1 VIFKNQARGTDDKR
15 KKEFVNVSFVPALIC
30 FDDGLLII
38 FLGPSAVGLSQA
50 VHEVSSSFSLRN
62 LVANVWH
69 SKYVR

>member
-15 KKEFVNVSFVPALIC
+15 KKEFVNVSLVLVLIY
-30 FDDGLLII
+30 FDDRLLII
-38 FLGPSAVGLSQA
+38 FLGSSSVGLSQA

-62 LVANVWH
+62 FVANVWH

>member
-15 KKEFVNVSFVPALIC
+15 KKEFVNVSLALALIF
-30 FDDGLLII
+30 FDNGLLII
-38 FLGPSAVGLSQA
+38 ILGSSALGLSQA
-50 VHEVSSSFSLRN
+50 LHEVSSSFSLRS